1 MVVPV
6 QLTDPARGGLSCRAC
21 VAVTAGHSLD
31 VWS

>member
-6 QLTDPARGGLSCRAC
+6 QLTDPARARAFYRD
-21 VAVTAGHSLD
+21 VAAVTAGHSLD